1 MNGAAAAAAAAVV
14 AVVVVV
20 VVVVAAAWGRHLLCR
35 PHTHTHTHTE
45 INTTHTQTLLYA
57 DVDGK
62 EAEKKFIN
70 RRQTT
75 RRHVNGRF
83 EKRSNN

>member
-1 MNGAAAAAAAAVV
+1 MNGAAAAAAAVV
-14 AVVVVV
+14 AVVVV

-35 PHTHTHTHTE
+35 PHTHTHTE